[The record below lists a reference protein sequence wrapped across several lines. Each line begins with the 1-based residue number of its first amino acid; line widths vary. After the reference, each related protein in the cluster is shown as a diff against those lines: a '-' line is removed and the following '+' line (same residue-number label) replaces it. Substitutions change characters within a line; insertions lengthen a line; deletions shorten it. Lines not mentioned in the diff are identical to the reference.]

1 MARER
6 LEGQGTA
13 NLCFYFY
20 FCDKSLR
27 LLTYVNYVMEG
38 RFDIPPSSWCHHQS
52 PLSSLSSLLSLNS
65 EGPLQL
71 SMVVMDSPLSPLSTL
86 QAVLG
91 SAQYCLCWT

>member
-1 MARER
+1 MAGER

-52 PLSSLSSLLSLNS
+52 PLSSLSSLLSLKS
-65 EGPLQL
+65 EGPLQT
-71 SMVVMDSPLSPLSTL
+71 P
-86 QAVLG
+86 
-91 SAQYCLCWT
+91 